1 MFLICCSDGSSHGL
15 SVHAFFVCQYS
26 VGLISCCAL
35 HNNTL
40 SEIMNDM
47 NELSISLSLSVKRG
61 FLKGK
66 KSITLPKGGMVEL
79 LVKEAKNLT
88 AVKSG
93 SSDPFVKG

>member
-1 MFLICCSDGSSHGL
+1 
-15 SVHAFFVCQYS
+15 
-26 VGLISCCAL
+26 
-35 HNNTL
+35 
-40 SEIMNDM
+40 M
-47 NELSISLSLSVKRG
+47 NEANEPAVSFSVKRG

>member
-1 MFLICCSDGSSHGL
+1 MLHYP
-15 SVHAFFVCQYS
+15 VR
-26 VGLISCCAL
+26 
-35 HNNTL
+35 HNN
-40 SEIMNDM
+40 NDDDDDDVDDAT
-47 NELSISLSLSVKRG
+47 SLLVKKG

-93 SSDPFVKG
+93 SSDTFVQG

>member
-1 MFLICCSDGSSHGL
+1 MSRIIFQALCL
-15 SVHAFFVCQYS
+15 SV
-26 VGLISCCAL
+26 
-35 HNNTL
+35 
-40 SEIMNDM
+40 
-47 NELSISLSLSVKRG
+47 SVKRG

-93 SSDPFVKG
+93 SSDPFVKGLDQTLLYAFKHIRELCE